1 MSKDDVVIAEKKR
14 LFLIVR
20 RKISGLKTVV
30 CLSIARG
37 NVVTIKN
44 IIVRCVLKFVSN
56 YFLMCMILNVDV
68 PSFVRSVLNGCTCYA
83 FTL

>member
-30 CLSIARG
+30 PVHRTRKCCHHKKYYCLVCLEIRFELFFD
-37 NVVTIKN
+37 VYD
-44 IIVRCVLKFVSN
+44 LK
-56 YFLMCMILNVDV
+56 C
-68 PSFVRSVLNGCTCYA
+68 
-83 FTL
+83 